1 MIIDNKTLM
10 NYIYQCHDKRI
21 ALRQKIT
28 SKGRRRVMAIARWN
42 PYRDMMN
49 VRDEMNRVF
58 NEFFGHGGQEEGTW
72 YTGAWSPPV
81 DIYET
86 NEALVMKAELPGF
99 SKDDISIE
107 LKENTLVMKGER
119 KRQDEVKEG
128 NYHRTERV
136 YGAFQRSFL
145 LPTTVEHDKVTA
157 SYKDGILELHLPK
170 VPAAQPK
177 RIAVSA

>member
-1 MIIDNKTLM
+1 
-10 NYIYQCHDKRI
+10 
-21 ALRQKIT
+21 
-28 SKGRRRVMAIARWN
+28 MAIARWN
-42 PYRDMMN
+42 PYRDMMT

-58 NEFFGHGGQEEGTW
+58 NEFFGHGGQDEGAW
-72 YTGAWSPPV
+72 YAGAWSPPV

-86 NEALVMKAELPGF
+86 DEALIMKAELPGF

-107 LKENTLVMKGER
+107 LKENTLIMRGER
-119 KRQDEVKEG
+119 RRQDEVKEG
-128 NYHRTERV
+128 NYHRMERV

-145 LPTTVEHDKVTA
+145 LPTTVEQDKVKA